1 MATDDEDD
9 TDEDGVETQ
18 SIPRHVPKGRTGPT
32 RALTQTDAEKLAR
45 AQAEATA
52 KALAGAEAARALHNL
67 ELQSAEWFGRE
78 GDGGKIAAMA
88 EQIANHETA
97 LEKHGHQIAK
107 LMEFKGR
114 LIWLGGAALTV
125 GGVIAALA
133 SHLIEKAFFK

>member
-1 MATDDEDD
+1 MATDDDD
-9 TDEDGVETQ
+9 NADDDQVSTQ
-18 SIPRHVPKGRTGPT
+18 SIPRHVGKGRTGST

-78 GDGGKIAAMA
+78 GDGGKISIMA
-88 EQIANHETA
+88 DQVASHETA
-97 LEKHGHQIAK
+97 LEKHGHQISK

-114 LIWLGGAALTV
+114 LIWLGGAALTI